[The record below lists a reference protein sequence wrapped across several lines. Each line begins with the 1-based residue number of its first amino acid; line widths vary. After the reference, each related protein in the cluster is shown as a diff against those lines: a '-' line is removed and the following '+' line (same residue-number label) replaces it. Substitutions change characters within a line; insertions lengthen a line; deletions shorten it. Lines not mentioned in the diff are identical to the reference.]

1 MKTVF
6 YLKHDIISRL
16 HFVLFTLAE
25 KMAESIEFSNPK
37 IEKQIKYKD
46 TQSKCSPPIIWSATE
61 KLQLAEAIDMYG
73 INFPK
78 RLVTRVPT
86 KTVKQVMQ
94 MLTELRIESRKEVE
108 EIKKCPS
115 FINFDDMDDLF
126 LVGDTEPK
134 DVLVKWMEY
143 LERIYNK
150 DPYIFN
156 KFKLLSSSFLILS
169 ECTPPPKTTGPDV
182 IDFRKVYYFLY
193 RVINNYPI
201 RKNHGDSRMRNYLHE
216 MFLRVMN
223 EIDFT
228 SDEEKITMQKIVSNW
243 TADNRSKSLRVYGKN
258 NEIKTQQKQPKTE
271 TRPNLKTALELN
283 VLENPMIP
291 SFNPFQIKSKKSL

>member
-1 MKTVF
+1 
-6 YLKHDIISRL
+6 
-16 HFVLFTLAE
+16 
-25 KMAESIEFSNPK
+25 MAESIEFSNPI
-37 IEKQIKYKD
+37 IEKQVKYKN
-46 TQSKCSPPIIWSATE
+46 TQSKGSPPVIWSNTE

-73 INFPK
+73 INFPT
-78 RLVTRVPT
+78 RLATRVPT

-94 MLTELRIESRKEVE
+94 MLTKLSIENQKEVE
-108 EIKKCPS
+108 EIKKCPP
-115 FINFDDMDDLF
+115 FINFDDMEELF
-126 LVGDTEPK
+126 LVGDTDPK

-143 LERIYNK
+143 LERIYDK
-150 DPYIFN
+150 EPYIFN
-156 KFKLLSSSFLILS
+156 KFKLFSSSFLILS

-193 RVINNYPI
+193 RVINNFTI
-201 RKNHGDSRMRNYLHE
+201 RKHHGDYRMRRYLHE

-228 SDEEKITMQKIVSNW
+228 SDEEKITLQKIVSNW
-243 TADNRSKSLRVYGKN
+243 TADKRSKSLRVYGKK
-258 NEIKTQQKQPKTE
+258 NESKTDQKQPETE
-271 TRPNLKTALELN
+271 TRPNLKKEFELN